1 MRDIL
6 IIVSPILIIICA
18 LILFI
23 EYKKLENKI
32 NRTLFFIDRM
42 KDDKK
47 IDKEVAIILMT
58 SLLEDDIIGKVT
70 EYAEKADDLSER

>member
-1 MRDIL
+1 MKDIL
-6 IIVSPILIIICA
+6 IIVIPILVVIYV
-18 LILFI
+18 LLLFAQNR
-23 EYKKLENKI
+23 KLENKI
-32 NRTLFFIDRM
+32 NRTLFFIDCM

-70 EYAEKADDLSER
+70 EYAEKTDDI